1 MSLSKQ
7 LMLLISAIF
16 FAIFAVNFYLS
27 INNIRNY
34 LEIESEVHA
43 QDTATAMG
51 LSLSPY
57 ILDKEDTILETMVN
71 TIFDRGYFR
80 EILLTDVD
88 GKELVR
94 KTNPETFTEVPA
106 WFVEVL
112 PMKTG
117 SAFSDIDAG
126 WMIGGRIEVSIH
138 PGFGYL
144 KLWTQV
150 KQTLSYSLM
159 LFLLSLAALALVIRM
174 LLAPLHR
181 IRALAERIGEG
192 KYEKIDPLPWT
203 SEIRSVAH
211 SMNLM
216 SGKIERVVSALSER
230 LLEASDRLHTDAL
243 TGLATKVSF
252 ETRMKE
258 HFIANDKGYL
268 FLIRIDNLTQYASRH
283 SVAQVDGYIR
293 AFANKVSTIAQ
304 QSSKQKG
311 TLFRVVGAE
320 FVLVMKSLDKAGA
333 EALCKELCAGF
344 EEIGK
349 TFEVSEVGHMG
360 GVGFDSRSTVPSLL
374 AAANEAFEK
383 SRIIGANEYAISET
397 AADARSIEEW
407 NLLVAEA
414 IANETFS
421 LRYANLSYSLD
432 PSRSEELVLEEAV
445 ADVRDNH
452 NSPVPIGTFISI
464 AESTQ
469 RAADFDLKVVRR
481 VIDRLRIEQPK
492 QRIAVNLSMYSVRSN
507 GFRQAL
513 FSLLNDYKAEAPK
526 LVFSL
531 SAYAA
536 AQDIDAF
543 LSFIDF
549 ARRAGSGVML
559 KRYES
564 RHIDID
570 KFSGKPFDYIR
581 IARHDTE
588 DIAVSADKQQMVKA
602 IQELGNLL
610 NIEILAEAVA
620 SDEDIECLRR
630 IGLAAA
636 SRREQ

>member
-16 FAIFAVNFYLS
+16 FAIFAVNFYVS
-27 INNIRNY
+27 INNIKNY

-43 QDTATAMG
+43 QDTATALG

-80 EILLTDVD
+80 EILLTDMD
-88 GKELVR
+88 GQELVR
-94 KTNPETFTEVPA
+94 KTNPETFSEVPD
-106 WFVEVL
+106 WFVSAL
-112 PMKTG
+112 PMRTG

-126 WMIGGRIEVSIH
+126 WMIGGRVEVSIH

-144 KLWTQV
+144 KLWSQV
-150 KQTLSYSLM
+150 KQTLSYSLI
-159 LFLLSLAALALVIRM
+159 LFFVSLAALALVIRM
-174 LLAPLHR
+174 LLAPLQR
-181 IRALAERIGEG
+181 IRLMAERIGEG

-216 SGKIERVVSALSER
+216 SGKIERVVSALSDR
-230 LLEASDRLHTDAL
+230 LIEASDRLHTDPL

-252 ETRMKE
+252 ETSMKE
-258 HFIANDKGYL
+258 HFIANSKGFV
-268 FLIRIDNLTQYASRH
+268 FLIRIDNLADYAGRH

-293 AFANKVSTIAQ
+293 AFANKILTVAEQHTKYKSQ
-304 QSSKQKG
+304 
-311 TLFRVVGAE
+311 LFRMVGAE
-320 FVLVMKSLDKAGA
+320 FVLVSKSVDQNGA
-333 EALCKELCAGF
+333 EALCKQICAGF
-344 EEIGK
+344 KEVGEIFDV
-349 TFEVSEVGHMG
+349 TEVGHIG

-374 AAANEAFEK
+374 AAASEAFEK
-383 SRIIGANEYAISET
+383 SRIIGSNEFALNET
-397 AADARSIEEW
+397 AVDARSIEEW
-407 NLLVAEA
+407 NKLVVEV
-414 IANETFS
+414 ITNETFN

-432 PSRSEELVLEEAV
+432 PSRSKELILEEAV
-445 ADVRDNH
+445 ADIRDSH
-452 NSPVPIGTFISI
+452 NAPVPIGTFISI
-464 AESTQ
+464 AESTK

-481 VIDRLRIEQPK
+481 VIDRLRIEQPR

-507 GFRQAL
+507 SFRQAL
-513 FSLLNDYKAEAPK
+513 FRLLSDYKAEAPK

-531 SAYAA
+531 SAYAV

-543 LSFIDF
+543 LSFVDF
-549 ARRAGSGVML
+549 ARRASSGVML

-570 KFSGKPFDYIR
+570 KLSGKPFDYIR

-588 DIAVSADKQQMVKA
+588 DISVSADKQQMVKA
-602 IQELGNLL
+602 LQELGNLL
-610 NIEILAEAVA
+610 NIEILAEDVV
-620 SDEDIECLRR
+620 SDEDIDCLRR

-636 SRREQ
+636 SRREH

>member
-16 FAIFAVNFYLS
+16 FAVFAVTFYIS
-27 INNIRNY
+27 INNIKNY

-43 QDTATAMG
+43 QDTATSLG

-80 EILLTDVD
+80 EILLTDID
-88 GKELVR
+88 GEVLVR
-94 KTNPETFTEVPA
+94 KTNPETFAEVPD
-106 WFVEVL
+106 WFVHSL

-126 WMIGGRIEVSIH
+126 WMIGGRVEVSIH

-144 KLWTQV
+144 RLWEQF
-150 KQTLSYSLM
+150 KSTLSYSLM
-159 LFLLSLAALALVIRM
+159 LFLLSLATLALVIRT
-174 LLAPLHR
+174 LLAPLNR
-181 IRALAERIGEG
+181 IRLLAERIGEG
-192 KYEKIDPLPWT
+192 KYEKIEPLPWT

-216 SGKIERVVSALSER
+216 SGKIERVVSALNDR
-230 LLEASDRLHTDAL
+230 LVDASDRLHTDPL

-252 ETRMKE
+252 ETHMKE
-258 HFIANDKGYL
+258 TFIANREGFL
-268 FLIRIDNLTQYASRH
+268 FVIRIDDLAGFASRN
-283 SVAQVDGYIR
+283 SASQVDGYIR
-293 AFANKVSTIAQ
+293 SFSNKIAALLTADP
-304 QSSKQKG
+304 KDEV
-311 TLFRVVGAE
+311 LFRIFGGE
-320 FVLVMKSLDKAGA
+320 FVLVSKNPDLAAA
-333 EALCKELCAGF
+333 EQLCKRICAAFTELGASY
-344 EEIGK
+344 EIK
-349 TFEVSEVGHMG
+349 EVGHIG
-360 GVGFDSRSTVPSLL
+360 GVRYDARSTINSLL

-383 SRIIGANEYAISET
+383 SRLIGENQFAISES
-397 AADARSIEEW
+397 AAEARSLEEW
-407 NLLVAEA
+407 NSLVMQAVKAE
-414 IANETFS
+414 NFNLS
-421 LRYANLSYSLD
+421 YANLSYALAAD
-432 PSRSEELVLEEAV
+432 RNDELVLEEAIAEV
-445 ADVRDNH
+445 FDNH
-452 NSPVPIGTFISI
+452 NNPVPIGTFISI
-464 AESTQ
+464 AESTHQ
-469 RAADFDLKVVRR
+469 AAEFDLKVIKR
-481 VIDRLRIEQPK
+481 VIQRLRIEQPK

-507 GFRQAL
+507 NFRQTL
-513 FSLLNDYKAEAPK
+513 FTLLSEHKEQASK

-543 LSFIDF
+543 LSFVDF
-549 ARRAGSGVML
+549 ARRIGAGVML

-564 RHIDID
+564 RHLDID
-570 KFSGKPFDYIR
+570 KLSAKPFDYIR

-588 DIAVSADKQQMVKA
+588 DIASSADKQQMVRA

-610 NIEILAEAVA
+610 NIEILAEDVI
-620 SDEDIECLRR
+620 SDEDLECLRQ